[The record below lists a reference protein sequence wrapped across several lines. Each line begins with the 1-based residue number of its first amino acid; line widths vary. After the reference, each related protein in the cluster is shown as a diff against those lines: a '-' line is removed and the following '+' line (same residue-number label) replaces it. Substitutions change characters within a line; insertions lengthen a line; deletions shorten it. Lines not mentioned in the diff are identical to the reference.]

1 MGMTIIEKI
10 LSRAG
15 GGETVRPGDLVT
27 VKVDVA
33 CLFDNNF
40 MASVWRPVLHVRDP
54 SKVVVVI
61 DHRAPAAH
69 VGSAQAHATAR
80 KFVADFGI
88 EQFHDIGYDQG
99 ICHVLMAEHG
109 YARPGTV
116 LLCSDSHTCSAGA
129 LNCAARGVGT
139 PDMLYAVTKG
149 ETWFRVGETIRY
161 ELTGQL
167 PDNAFMKDVF
177 LQIAGEHGSHVTQN
191 VEFGGPALATLGID
205 ARRTMA
211 TMGAELSAEFATF
224 EADDALMEYVGSR
237 TELPFEAQM
246 PDADARY
253 LERREINLSAIEP
266 LVALPDSVVNNSA
279 TVSDVAGTRLDQCF
293 VGSCANGTF
302 DDLASVARVLSGH
315 RVAKGTRFII
325 TPGSQS
331 IYRRALKAGIIE
343 TLMDAGALVT
353 NATCGACG
361 GGHMGVVGANENVLT
376 SSTRNFKGRMGDPS
390 AKIYM
395 GSSATVAASA
405 IEGAIADPTPYFN
418 RGT

>member
-10 LSRAG
+10 LTKAG
-15 GGETVRPGDLVT
+15 GVPVKPGDLAT
-27 VKVDVA
+27 VKVDIA

-40 MASVWRPVLHVRDP
+40 MASVWRDILHVQDP

-69 VGSAQAHATAR
+69 VGSAHAHATAR
-80 KFVADFGI
+80 TFVEKFGI
-88 EQFHDIGYDQG
+88 EHFHDIGYDQG

-109 YARPGTV
+109 YARPGAV

-129 LNCAARGVGT
+129 LNCAARGVGS
-139 PDMLYAVTKG
+139 PDMFYAVCKG

-167 PDNAFMKDVF
+167 PHYAFMKDVF
-177 LQIAGEHGSHVTQN
+177 FKIAGEYGGHVSQN
-191 VEFGGPALATLGID
+191 VEFGGPALGTLPID

-224 EADDALMEYVGSR
+224 EPDGILSEYVKER
-237 TELPFEAQM
+237 TNIPFEPQM
-246 PDADARY
+246 PDPDADY
-253 LERREINLSAIEP
+253 LDKREINLSEVRP

-279 TVSDVAGTRLDQCF
+279 NVQDVAGTRLDQCF

-302 DDLASVARVLSGH
+302 DDLHSVAQVLAG
-315 RVAKGTRFII
+315 RKVARGTRFII

-343 TLMDAGALVT
+343 TLMDAGAVVT
-353 NATCGACG
+353 NSTCGACG
-361 GGHMGVVGANENVLT
+361 GGHMGIVGAGDTVIT
-376 SSTRNFKGRMGDPS
+376 ASTRNFKGRMGDPT

-405 IEGAIADPTPYFN
+405 VEGAIADPTPYLS
-418 RGT
+418 

>member
-10 LSRAG
+10 LSKAG
-15 GGETVRPGDLVT
+15 GLDSVVPGDLVA
-27 VKVDVA
+27 VKVDIA

-40 MASVWRPVLHVRDP
+40 MASVWREVLHVADP

-69 VGSAQAHATAR
+69 VGSAHAHATAR
-80 KFVADFGI
+80 SFVEKFGI
-88 EQFHDIGYDQG
+88 EHMHDIGFDQG

-109 YARPGTV
+109 YAKPGGV

-139 PDMLYAVTKG
+139 PDMIYAVTKG
-149 ETWFRVGETIRY
+149 ETWFRLGETIRY

-177 LQIAGEHGSHVTQN
+177 FEIAGEYGAHVSQN
-191 VEFGGPALATLGID
+191 VEFGGSALPTLGID

-224 EADDALMEYVGSR
+224 EPDDILINYVKER
-237 TELPFEAQM
+237 TDAAFEPQL
-246 PDADARY
+246 PDADAKY
-253 LERREINLSAIEP
+253 LDRREINLSKIEP

-279 TVSDVAGTRLDQCF
+279 KVGDVAGTKLDQCF

-302 DDLASVARVLSGH
+302 DDLTSVARVLAG
-315 RVAKGTRFII
+315 RKVAKGTRFIV

-343 TLMDAGALVT
+343 TIMEAGAVVT
-353 NATCGACG
+353 NSTCGACG
-361 GGHMGVVGANENVLT
+361 GGHMGIVGANDVVIT
-376 SSTRNFKGRMGDPS
+376 SSTRNFKGRMGDPT

-405 IEGAIADPTPYFN
+405 VEGAIADPTPYLS
-418 RGT
+418 

>member
-10 LSRAG
+10 LSKVG
-15 GGETVRPGDLVT
+15 GLGSVVPGDLVA
-27 VKVDVA
+27 VKVDIA

-40 MASVWRPVLHVRDP
+40 MASVWREVLHVADP

-69 VGSAQAHATAR
+69 VGSAHAHATAR
-80 KFVADFGI
+80 SFVEKFGI
-88 EQFHDIGYDQG
+88 EHMHDIGFDQG

-109 YARPGTV
+109 YAKPGGV

-139 PDMLYAVTKG
+139 PDMIYAVTKG
-149 ETWFRVGETIRY
+149 ETWFRLGETIRY

-177 LQIAGEHGSHVTQN
+177 FEIAGEHGAHVSQN
-191 VEFGGPALATLGID
+191 VEFGGPALSTLGID

-224 EADDALMEYVGSR
+224 EPDDILINYVKER
-237 TELPFEAQM
+237 TDAAFEPQM
-246 PDADARY
+246 PDSDAKY
-253 LERREINLSAIEP
+253 LDKREINLSKIEP

-279 TVSDVAGTRLDQCF
+279 KVGDVAGTKLDQCF

-302 DDLASVARVLSGH
+302 DDLSSVARVLAG
-315 RVAKGTRFII
+315 RKVAKGTRFIV

-343 TLMDAGALVT
+343 TIMEAGAVVT
-353 NATCGACG
+353 NSTCGACG
-361 GGHMGVVGANENVLT
+361 GGHMGIVGANDVVIT
-376 SSTRNFKGRMGDPS
+376 SSTRNFKGRMGDPT

-405 IEGAIADPTPYFN
+405 VQGAIADPTPYLS
-418 RGT
+418 

>member
-15 GGETVRPGDLVT
+15 GGETVKPGDLAT

-40 MASVWRPVLHVRDP
+40 MASVWREVLHVHDP

-69 VGSAQAHATAR
+69 VGSAHAHSTAR
-80 KFVADFGI
+80 AFVEQFGI
-88 EQFHDIGYDQG
+88 ERMHDIGYDQG

-109 YARPGTV
+109 YARPGGV

-139 PDMLYAVTKG
+139 PDMLYAITKG

-177 LQIAGEHGSHVTQN
+177 FQIAGEHGGHVSQN
-191 VEFGGPALATLGID
+191 VEFGGEALATLGID

-211 TMGAELSAEFATF
+211 TMGAELSAEFSTF
-224 EADDALMEYVGSR
+224 EPDDMLVNYVKER
-237 TELPFEAQM
+237 TKEPFEPQM
-246 PDADARY
+246 PDADATY
-253 LERREINLSAIEP
+253 LDKREINLSKIEP

-279 TVSDVAGTRLDQCF
+279 KVSDVAGTKLDQCF

-302 DDLASVARVLSGH
+302 DDLASVAKVLAG
-315 RVAKGTRFII
+315 RKVAKGTRFII

-331 IYRRALKAGIIE
+331 IYRRALKAGIVE
-343 TLMDAGALVT
+343 TLLEAGAVVT
-353 NATCGACG
+353 NSTCGACG
-361 GGHMGVVGANENVLT
+361 GGHMGIVGANENVIT
-376 SSTRNFKGRMGDPS
+376 ASTRNFKGRMGDPS

-405 IEGAIADPTPYFN
+405 VEGAIADPTAYLS
-418 RGT
+418 